1 MSWTTINTDEVEG
14 PTEGLRMT
22 TSTKVK
28 SGSGGYLV
36 RVDKTFDAELEDKT
50 FDAELEDKTLLGLPA
65 TAMCFCAGTTPT
77 TISWGSA
84 SEVEEVATE
93 SQKIFSRT
101 YAGTP
106 LDHLSN
112 PLGGTIYRLER
123 HMEGPSGIPA
133 VVSVALAFDPP

>member
-14 PTEGLRMT
+14 PTDGLRMT
-22 TSTKVK
+22 TSTKVR

-36 RVDKTFDAELEDKT
+36 RVDKT